1 MIRILAIIPVW
12 RRPEIT
18 RACLHSL
25 ALVQRKH
32 EREITGVIGISP
44 GDPYLD
50 HYTLGNG
57 VVMVPNRPLGRK
69 HNLMVLA
76 AEPFEWDY
84 LWVLGS
90 DTLVSPRILE
100 LYRPHLEEG
109 VDRVGLR
116 DIYFWDEK
124 RLLYF
129 PGYGGA
135 RNDSMGAGRMI
146 ARRVVEACDWA
157 LWDDEQERAL
167 DRISTIRM
175 DARGTHER
183 CIYQENSEHYLL
195 EVREPMQ
202 ENLTTV
208 ADLERDGHELI
219 VRTPPPTVVA
229 MLEGT
234 PWAMG
239 NDASDRSLP

>member
-1 MIRILAIIPVW
+1 MIRILAIVPVW
-12 RRPEIT
+12 KRPELT
-18 RACLHSL
+18 RACLDAL
-25 ALVQRKH
+25 ARVQRQH
-32 EREITGVIGISP
+32 EGEIVGVIGISP

-69 HNLMVLA
+69 HNLLVLA

-116 DIYFWDEK
+116 DIWFWDAATK
-124 RLLYF
+124 GLLYF
-129 PGYGGA
+129 PGYGAA
-135 RNDSMGAGRMI
+135 RTDSMGAGRMI
-146 ARRVVEACDWA
+146 ARRVVEACGWE
-157 LWDDEQERAL
+157 LWDDHLDRAL
-167 DRISTIRM
+167 DYISTVRM
-175 DARGTHER
+175 DAVGTRER
-183 CIYQENSEHYLL
+183 CIYQGGQEHYLL
-195 EVREPMQ
+195 EVRTEEQ
-202 ENLTTV
+202 VTALSDFN
-208 ADLERDGHELI
+208 GQLI
-219 VRTPPPTVVA
+219 PHATPPGVVA

-234 PWAMG
+234 PWALG
-239 NDASDRSLP
+239 GHA